1 MGDVRLRVIV
11 GPTAAGKSAL
21 ALALARGTGATI
33 ISADSRQVYRR
44 FDVGTAKPAP
54 NELNEVTHVGIDVA
68 APEERYSAAR
78 FAALAR
84 SAITDCQAQGRDVV
98 VVGGTGF
105 YVRALVEPLFSEPE
119 LDARHRAELGR
130 YLDAMDTK
138 TLRAWCVQLDPPRS
152 VLGRTQLL
160 RALEIAL
167 LTGRRL
173 SDHFRDAAADAER
186 EGEINARY
194 LVVDPGKP
202 LTQAIE
208 NRVDRMLSSGWID
221 EVRSLVSDV
230 PSTAPAW
237 NATGYEMLRRYVAG
251 DGDLDLT
258 SVRSRIIQA
267 TRQYAKRQRTWFR
280 HQLRGDMQVLDPNEQ
295 NALERALAWWR
306 GDA

>member
-1 MGDVRLRVIV
+1 VSPPGRLPPLIVIA
-11 GPTAAGKSAL
+11 GETASGKTALSL
-21 ALALARGTGATI
+21 ALGERLGAEI
-33 ISADSRQVYRR
+33 ISADSRQVYRG

-54 NELNEVTHVGIDVA
+54 NELKEVPHVGIDVA
-68 APEERYSAAR
+68 GPEERYSAAR

-84 SAITDCQAQGRDVV
+84 SAIAECQAQGRDVV

-105 YVRALVEPLFSEPE
+105 YVRALVEPLFPEPE
-119 LDARHRAELGR
+119 LDARHRTELGR
-130 YLDAMDTK
+130 YLDAMDTP

-152 VLGRTQLL
+152 ALGRTQLL

-173 SDHFRDAAADAER
+173 SDHFRSASAE
-186 EGEINARY
+186 GQISARY

-202 LTQAIE
+202 LAQKIE
-208 NRVDRMLSSGWID
+208 NRVDTMLGDGWID
-221 EVRSLVSDV
+221 EVRRLVSVV

-295 NALERALAWWR
+295 HALERALAWWR